1 MKNKLIL
8 IFIFFII
15 NCFCAFSQ
23 FKAGAFVGGGT
34 NPLDNPLF
42 LSSGVYAY
50 AKHHGFSAD
59 YAIDIN
65 ITNRDVRAFNA
76 IKTSLNY
83 ENELKNSSY
92 KIGLVYLFRP
102 STELVSEHNMALQ
115 VDYQIKNWEFRLG
128 NNFRAFKFKTGTVE
142 YIGSDENTTLWES
155 PNLMYL
161 IRYYIS
167 TNQKTLGGYVSITN
181 FDWFIIE
188 QETNPFV
195 NIGAYYK
202 LQDAG
207 LNIFVDYNYQ
217 TAGFNNIRVNYFGMF
232 FRTGVIWEIE

>member
-1 MKNKLIL
+1 MKIKQYLIIAL
-8 IFIFFII
+8 LLFGYQLVYG
-15 NCFCAFSQ
+15 Q

-34 NPLDNPLF
+34 NPLEKPVF
-42 LSSGVYAY
+42 LSSGVYAN
-50 AKHHGFSAD
+50 AKYKVFSAG
-59 YAIDIN
+59 YAMDIN
-65 ITNRDVRAFNA
+65 FTNRDIRAFNA

-83 ENELKNSSY
+83 ENWIKKTKF
-92 KIGLVYLFRP
+92 KIGLLYLFRP
-102 STELVSEHNMALQ
+102 STLLVAEHNIAIQ
-115 VDYQIKNWEFRLG
+115 IDYMIKNWEFRFG
-128 NNFRAFKFKTGTVE
+128 NNFRAFKFRKGIAE
-142 YIGSDENTTLWES
+142 YLTSTEKKPLWES
-155 PNLMYL
+155 PNFMYML
-161 IRYYIS
+161 RYYLKSDKYPI
-167 TNQKTLGGYVSITN
+167 GAYVSITN

-188 QETNPFV
+188 QESNPFV